1 MHTFVTLENL
11 TVNLGN
17 VVAFDMEQN
26 AIRRIW
32 YVGSTTPLELPS
44 PGINGSGLVQF
55 LQQKRFSGVVGQTY
69 PRLLQPCSRD

>member
-1 MHTFVTLENL
+1 MHTFVTLENP

-17 VVAFDMEQN
+17 VVPFDMEQN

-32 YVGSTTPLELPS
+32 YVGSTMPLELLP

-55 LQQKRFSGVVGQTY
+55 LQQKGF
-69 PRLLQPCSRD
+69 LA